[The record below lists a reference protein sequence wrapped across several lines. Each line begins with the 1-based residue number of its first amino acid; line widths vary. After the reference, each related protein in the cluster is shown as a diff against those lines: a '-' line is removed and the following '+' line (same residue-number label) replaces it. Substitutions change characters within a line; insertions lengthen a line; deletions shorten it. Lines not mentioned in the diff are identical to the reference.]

1 VTLALAD
8 ADWVDLAALA
18 LVGLFLTWGALR
30 GALRQALGLVALA
43 LGFLLAG
50 WLSPRLVGSMRKVV
64 TLSPEGLACASWWT
78 VLLGTLV
85 ISGVVIHSLR
95 ARIDRVRVFGRADP
109 WFGGL
114 VGIGKGVVAFSLAL
128 YAVLGWYVGERGPA
142 VVAALRESRAARAVE
157 RLGDGLRPALTLP
170 RAVASR
176 VDDVNATIGPVPA
189 RPAPREGA
197 AGPASSEGN
206 GPR

>member
-30 GALRQALGLVALA
+30 GALRQTLGLVAIA

-50 WLSPRLVGSMRKVV
+50 WLSPRLVSSMRKVA
-64 TLSPEGLACASWWT
+64 TLSPEGLACAAWWT

-85 ISGVVIHSLR
+85 VSGVVIHSLR
-95 ARIDRVRVFGRADP
+95 GRIDRVKVLGRMDP

-114 VGIGKGVVAFSLAL
+114 VGLGKGVVALSLGL
-128 YAVLGWYVGERGPA
+128 YAVLGWYVGERGPN
-142 VVAALRESRAARAVE
+142 VVTSLRESRAARAVA
-157 RLGDGLRPALTLP
+157 RIGSALRPALVLP
-170 RAVASR
+170 SAVASR
-176 VDDVNATIGPVPA
+176 VDDVNAAIGPA
-189 RPAPREGA
+189 PAPPRED
-197 AGPASSEGN
+197 AGRPASSEGD
-206 GPR
+206 PRR

>member
-1 VTLALAD
+1 VTIALAD

-30 GALRQALGLVALA
+30 GALRQTLGLVALA

-50 WLSPRLVGSMRKVV
+50 WLSPRLVSSMRKVA

-85 ISGVVIHSLR
+85 VSGVIIHSLR
-95 ARIDRVRVFGRADP
+95 ARIDRVRVLGKGDP
-109 WFGGL
+109 WVGGL
-114 VGIGKGVVAFSLAL
+114 VGIGKGVVAFSLLL
-128 YAVLGWYVGERGPA
+128 YAVLGWYVNERGPA
-142 VVAALRESRAARAVE
+142 VVSALRESRAARAVA
-157 RLGDGLRPALTLP
+157 RIGDRMRPALALP
-170 RAVASR
+170 TAVASR
-176 VDDVNATIGPVPA
+176 VDDVNASIGPAPVPP
-189 RPAPREGA
+189 RPGEGA
-197 AGPASSEGN
+197 AGPGSSEGN